1 MDNTHQYLILF
12 YSELRKR
19 GLSGCRKNVR
29 ILGRFFDNPHKA
41 GLNGKTTESNAGR
54 DYSKGRQI
62 LHLAGYFYGFIRQ
75 IFNNGLGFVYR
86 LNLQIVFSNRD
97 DIVGA

>member
-1 MDNTHQYLILF
+1 MRKKGSLF
-12 YSELRKR
+12 EYRISNPPAADSMFCGFMLARNVTTTGSNKRWVYST
-19 GLSGCRKNVR
+19 GW
-29 ILGRFFDNPHKA
+29 
-41 GLNGKTTESNAGR
+41 
-54 DYSKGRQI
+54 QI
-62 LHLAGYFYGFIRQ
+62 LRLAGYFYGFIRQ